1 MMNINDEEMIRLL
14 KLLHQKLHQAIET
27 NQGDSVMNLPPSLRT
42 PEAMA
47 LWHKAQ
53 DAGYVDKN
61 YQPLIS
67 RTQSAMLAFEITKRL
82 RIRNKWKI
90 FEELWHRQNIRSDYN
105 KALNQQQYYDFVDEL
120 KKNLS

>member
-1 MMNINDEEMIRLL
+1 MMNIIDEEMIRLL
-14 KLLHQKLHQAIET
+14 KLLHEKLHQADDN
-27 NQGDSVMNLPPSLRT
+27 NQGGITVNLPAPLRT
-42 PEAMA
+42 PEAMV

>member
-14 KLLHQKLHQAIET
+14 KLLHEKLHQAIET

>member
-90 FEELWHRQNIRSDYN
+90 FEELWHRHNIRSDYN
-105 KALNQQQYYDFVDEL
+105 RALNQQQYYDFVDEL